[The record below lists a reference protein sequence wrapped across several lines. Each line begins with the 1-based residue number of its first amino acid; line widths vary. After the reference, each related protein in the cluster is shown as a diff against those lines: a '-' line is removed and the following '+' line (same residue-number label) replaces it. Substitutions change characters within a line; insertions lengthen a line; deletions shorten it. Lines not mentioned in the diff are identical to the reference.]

1 MGASRLSPR
10 PLTEMVVTSDGA
22 LLWTESTRQADAPVI
37 VFVHGGPGLW
47 DYLGPVAALVA
58 DQLST
63 VRYDQR
69 GCGRSSANAGHR
81 MDRFVADLDELREHL
96 GVQRWWLFGHSFGA
110 TLALAYAAAH
120 PDRVGAMVL
129 ADGTGLDW
137 ADFRAEYHRI
147 ADARRTP
154 DQQHRLDDLGSL
166 GEPGR
171 RGRTAA
177 EEVEWRVLHAVPDF
191 ADPVAAW
198 ALARE
203 DAEAPFAIN
212 VDCNRILNAE
222 TDAVGPAA
230 QREQCARATMPVLV
244 IHGAGDPRPIG
255 GVRRLVDALPDARLV
270 VLPGCGHQPWREDP
284 DGFRDVLASFIDE
297 VLTR

>member
-1 MGASRLSPR
+1 MTAPR
-10 PLTEMVVTSDGA
+10 RDGEVVPTFTAIVAMSDGA
-22 LLWTESTRQADAPVI
+22 LLWTESTRRADAPVM
-37 VFVHGGPGLW
+37 VFLHGGPGLW
-47 DYLGPVAALVA
+47 DYLGPVAALVE

-69 GCGRSSANAGHR
+69 GCGRSSSNHDQR
-81 MDRFVADLDELREHL
+81 MARFVADLDELREHV

-120 PDRVGAMVL
+120 PDRVAAMVL

-137 ADFRAEYHRI
+137 ADFRAEYHRT

-154 DQQHRLDDLGSL
+154 AQQRRLDSL
-166 GEPGR
+166 TAR
-171 RGRTAA
+171 ARTDD
-177 EEVEWRVLHAVPDF
+177 EEVERRVLNALPDF
-191 ADPVAAW
+191 AAPATAW
-198 ALARE
+198 TLARE
-203 DAEAPFAIN
+203 DAAAPFAIN
-212 VDCNRILNAE
+212 VDCNRILNDE

-244 IHGAGDPRPIG
+244 VHGVADPRPIG
-255 GVRRLVDALPDARLV
+255 GVRRLVDALPNARLV

-284 DGFRDVLASFIDE
+284 DRFRGVVASFIGE
-297 VLTR
+297 VLSR